1 MKLFGHEITVR
12 REQRDGSP
20 LDNPAVPL
28 NSPAIWDWLIGGEPT
43 ASGELIN
50 ERTALQITTVYAC
63 VRVLAESVASLPFK
77 LFELMG
83 NGRRLAVEATLYY
96 LLAYEP
102 NPEMSSFTFFETLT
116 GCLALTG
123 NCYAQIERNANRQPV
138 ALWPL
143 HPLKTEPFRQANN
156 SIAFRTSD
164 GMTSG
169 ATRIIQAQ
177 DVLHI
182 PLFSFDGL
190 RGISPIGL
198 ARQSLGLAK
207 ATEKFG
213 ARFFGNGSRPGGV
226 LTNKGPRPDEKTQK
240 ELKESWNREHGGTNQ
255 GKTAFLFG
263 GDWDYKQIGLSP
275 EDSQFLATRQFQ
287 RAEIAGFFRVPPHM
301 VGDTTRLSNSNH
313 EQQSLQF
320 VTDTLR
326 PYLGRFE
333 AEFLRKLLPRQGCKA
348 SKYVVAFDVSER
360 CRGDFAT
367 TQAGFAAGRQWGWY
381 TANDVLRK
389 LGDNAGGPELDTY
402 IVPVN
407 MQNAARLLDTESIQD
422 QPIAI
427 EGKPVNTDPDAA
439 IPTPA
444 ERSFLG
450 PLAQAYI
457 PLFRDAV
464 GRFTARSKRD
474 SESIAACFT
483 PVLASISEEAKRQA
497 SVEFDLTDAWD
508 AGAERIIRSALKS
521 IEGRAVSWTPAEAGK
536 ISAIELTKAVRSI
549 LLNTYREAG
558 AAKAMK
564 GIAHA

>member
-1 MKLFGHEITVR
+1 MKIFGHEITVSR
-12 REQRDGSP
+12 SEHRSGNP

-28 NSPAIWDWLIGGEPT
+28 NSPAIWEWLVGGEPT

-50 ERTALQITTVYAC
+50 ESTALQITTVYAC

-77 LFELMG
+77 LYELMAS
-83 NGRRLAVEATLYY
+83 GRQLAVDALLYY
-96 LLAYEP
+96 LLAVEP

-123 NCYAQIERNANRQPV
+123 NCYAEIERNANKQPV

-143 HPLKTEPFRQANN
+143 HPLKTEPFRQPDNK
-156 SIAFRTSD
+156 IAYRTTD
-164 GMTSG
+164 GMPTG
-169 ATRIIQAQ
+169 QTRIIQAE
-177 DVLHI
+177 DMLHV

-190 RGISPIGL
+190 RGISPIKL

-213 ARFFGNGSRPGGV
+213 ARFFGNGSKPGGV
-226 LTNKGPRPDEKTQK
+226 LMNKGAKPTPKDKT
-240 ELKESWNREHGGTNQ
+240 ELTESWNREHGGTNQ
-255 GKTAFLFG
+255 GKTAFLY
-263 GDWDYKQIGLSP
+263 GDWTYQQIGLSP

-333 AEFLRKLLPRQGCKA
+333 AEFIRKLLPTQGRKA
-348 SKYVVAFDVSER
+348 NKYIVAFDVSER

-422 QPIAI
+422 QPID
-427 EGKPVNTDPDAA
+427 TDPNAA

-464 GRFTARSKRD
+464 GRFTARNKRD
-474 SESIAACFT
+474 YESISACFT
-483 PVLASISEEAKRQA
+483 PVFTSISEEAKRQA
-497 SVEFDLTDAWD
+497 SAEFELDDAWD
-508 AGAERIIRSALKS
+508 AGSERFIRSALKS
-521 IEGRAVSWTPAEAGK
+521 IEGRAASWVPAEAGK
-536 ISAIELTKAVRSI
+536 IAAIELTKAVRSI

-558 AAKAMK
+558 AATAMK
-564 GIAHA
+564 GFAHAS